1 VSASSAPGYRS
12 WAWTQQDWRVVVPL
26 PEGKLDYS
34 ERCGGPA
41 NRTPSGHVRLCLP
54 LAVLSQ
60 LAATSEGTAILH
72 RQAVSKQ
79 RAPVGTRVPWHPRIA
94 ALWRELEDRT
104 PEDRSNPGGSP
115 MLDKTTTPGTRLV
128 WDDLAGWLASMDE
141 LVRRPPAAKT
151 YRDTKAHLALLT
163 PAVLATAQS
172 VYELDIAEHYVRGA
186 LPPKGQ
192 RAGHPMTA
200 LLDAVDRTR
209 TAFVHPRGSKSARVT
224 LSQRSGA
231 AAEPFVS
238 PMDALTQ
245 YVRAEP
251 RMVSLGAHWW
261 RLPYALERHPYL
273 VVPLYVQAA
282 LPTLPAAPPGRRW
295 VIDPTDETGAT
306 IRLVSARTGRI
317 EASTPE
323 VSFIWFH
330 SPHPWAW
337 RGGPGS
343 SPGHATAR
351 EAAERLL
358 VELGLHAVPA
368 PTPRPELRI
377 VWRLVGPH
385 VAGSAAQFYVKEGN
399 ARRVAEKVPPP
410 VDLEKVEAKLT
421 MRGGFGEWE
430 LVNILDR
437 SILHRGTSPAP
448 PPAPAFG
455 EINSVQIY
463 FQTIDEWHDT
473 TMIVVAVLPREWLQQ
488 SDGAKIAWVN
498 ERWTEIKAKLPPYRT
513 PPPASD
519 QSGRGYYDWDED
531 EDGDDEGD
539 TTDYPEPGL
548 GWIDP
553 GMMLALD
560 KFGLVLHA
568 KEGPGS
574 NVITITLNWS
584 ER

>member
-1 VSASSAPGYRS
+1 MSASSAPGYRS

-151 YRDTKAHLALLT
+151 YRDTEAHLALLT
-163 PAVLATAQS
+163 PEVLATAQS

-224 LSQRSGA
+224 VSQPSLSA

-323 VSFIWFH
+323 VRFTWFH
-330 SPHPWAW
+330 SPHPWG
-337 RGGPGS
+337 RSGGSTSG
-343 SPGHATAR
+343 GGYATAR

-358 VELGLHAVPA
+358 VELGLDA
-368 PTPRPELRI
+368 
-377 VWRLVGPH
+377 
-385 VAGSAAQFYVKEGN
+385 
-399 ARRVAEKVPPP
+399 
-410 VDLEKVEAKLT
+410 
-421 MRGGFGEWE
+421 
-430 LVNILDR
+430 
-437 SILHRGTSPAP
+437 GTSPA
-448 PPAPAFG
+448 FG
-455 EINSVQIY
+455 TIQSVEIY
-463 FQTIDEWHDT
+463 FETVDEWHS
-473 TMIVVAVLPREWLQQ
+473 TMMVVVAVLPREWLQQ
-488 SDGAKIAWVN
+488 SDGAKVAWVRQ
-498 ERWTEIKAKLPPYRT
+498 RWPEIKAKLPPYST
-513 PPPASD
+513 PPVASYR
-519 QSGRGYYDWDED
+519 SSYRYEDED
-531 EDGDDEGD
+531 EDRDDEGD

-553 GMMLALD
+553 AMMPTLD
-560 KFGLVLHA
+560 TFGLSLHA

-574 NVITITLNWS
+574 NVITITLDWS